1 LRRLRPAFLLLIL
14 ALALAFAR
22 PAHAD
27 WINLTG
33 SESAPNIAE
42 IYVLDDHVKVVLEI
56 YVGDLLV
63 FERLLPGE
71 LIRDAGVTRQS
82 DAERLRLFSTED
94 FQVVT
99 ETGRKLR
106 AELLLLE
113 PRNRIDRR
121 GPFKFMRNPY
131 TGALVS
137 QPPEDP
143 RVLYVELLYHF
154 DGSRPRELVFV
165 PPTDSEGMTR
175 VTLGFIAY
183 HKNVPITDYR
193 YLVAGERLYLD
204 WDDPWYS
211 KFENPGLKR
220 RHKTGLMG
228 FLYIEPYEVRH
239 EILVRVREMEN
250 WVDLGLRGSDYIEI
264 DELARVRQ
272 KIGEFLTTRNP
283 VLIDGEPVTP
293 ILDRM
298 EYVTISLQGIKFLQ
312 GQERVEI
319 PGAIVG
325 VILTY
330 LTDGIPQK
338 VTVNWDMF
346 TDQIQEVPVN
356 AIDPAGPFPG
366 SVTPEYPVHEWVN
379 YLKTYKIPTVTEVSV
394 ADTLATGSLPLVS
407 LLCLA
412 GLAAVGWR
420 FARTRSDG
428 KPVRSYLIIGAV
440 LVVAGAALYPFAR
453 VPVGKPGSLAGRIAP
468 EERVAVLES
477 LLRNVYRAFDFREEE
492 DVYDKLSVSV
502 SGDLLADVYLQNRR
516 SFEVQRAGG
525 AQAKVK
531 DVEIIELEVTD
542 HPERRGALAF
552 ESRWT
557 AFGTVGHWGHIHG
570 RKNQYDAVL
579 TVEPVEGVWK
589 ITGLD
594 IIEES
599 RIDIYAQPAPPDT
612 PPPDRVPFDSV
623 PPDPVLTGT
632 TEAP

>member
-1 LRRLRPAFLLLIL
+1 LRRLLSVFLLS
-14 ALALAFAR
+14 ALAAACPAR
-22 PAHAD
+22 AD

-42 IYVLDDHVKVVLEI
+42 IYVLDDHVKVVLEV

-63 FERLLPGE
+63 FERLLPAE
-71 LIRDAGVTRQS
+71 LLRDAGVTRRS

-99 ETGRKLR
+99 ETGKKLR
-106 AELLLLE
+106 AELELIE
-113 PRNRIDRR
+113 PRVRIDRR
-121 GPFKFMRNPY
+121 GPFKFMKNPL
-131 TGALVS
+131 TGAPLS
-137 QPPEDP
+137 QPPDDP

-154 DGSRPRELVFV
+154 DGRPPGELVFV
-165 PPTDSEGMTR
+165 PPLDADGMPR
-175 VTLGFIAY
+175 VTMGFIAY

-193 YLVAGERLYLD
+193 YLVAGERLLLD

-211 KFENPGLKR
+211 TFENPALKR
-220 RHKTGLMG
+220 KHKTGLMG

-250 WVDLGLRGSDYIEI
+250 WIDLGLRGDGYIEV
-264 DELARVRQ
+264 DELAPVKQ

-283 VLIDGEPVTP
+283 VLIDGESVDP

-298 EYVTISLQGIKFLQ
+298 EYVTVSLQGIKFLQ

-330 LTDGIPQK
+330 LTDGIPQN
-338 VTVNWDMF
+338 VTVDWDMF
-346 TDQIQEVPVN
+346 TDQIQQVPVN

-366 SVTPEYPVHEWVN
+366 FVTPEYPVHEWVN
-379 YLKTYKIPTVTEVSV
+379 YLKTYRIPTVTEVSV
-394 ADTLATGSLPLVS
+394 ADTLAVGSIPILSVLCLVGLVS
-407 LLCLA
+407 
-412 GLAAVGWR
+412 VGWQ
-420 FARTRSDG
+420 FAKARASGGPTRA
-428 KPVRSYLIIGAV
+428 LIAAACA
-440 LVVAGAALYPFAR
+440 LVVAGAALYPVAR
-453 VPVGKPGSLAGRIAP
+453 VPVGRPGSLAARIAP
-468 EERVAVLES
+468 EERAVILES

-492 DVYDKLSVSV
+492 DVYDKLSASV
-502 SGDLLADVYLQNRR
+502 SGDLLADVYLQNRQ

-525 AQAKVK
+525 AKAKVK
-531 DVEIIELEVTD
+531 DVEIVKLDVTD

-552 ESRWT
+552 ESTWT

-579 TVEPVEGVWK
+579 AVEPVGGAWK

-594 IIEES
+594 LIEES
-599 RIDIYAQPAPPDT
+599 RIDLYAQPAPPDSAAG
-612 PPPDRVPFDSV
+612 RVTV
-623 PPDPVLTGT
+623 PEIRATGSGG
-632 TEAP
+632 AP